1 MSSIDDIK
9 SRIDIV
15 DLATEAG
22 VKLRRSGRSYTGFCP
37 FHSNTRTPAFV
48 VWPESGTWRCF
59 GECNEGGDIFKFVM
73 KKEGLDF
80 KEALRRLADKAGVR
94 LEEFTP
100 RQQEQREANDH
111 LRALLEA
118 AVTFYH
124 SQLLS
129 TPAGK
134 AALDYLVEKR
144 KLGAQTIETFGLGY
158 APHGWDNAL
167 KHFTAK
173 GHSTADLLDAGLL
186 TERQPAGQADQAPS
200 RQSTSYHDRFRHR
213 IMIPI
218 RDAEGRMAGFG
229 ARILDPDDIPK
240 FLNSPETP
248 IFTKGH
254 LLYGLDRARK
264 PIRAADQA
272 VIVEGYLDVIAL
284 HQAGYENVVSP
295 MGTALTEEQLRL
307 LKRFSRRIVLALD
320 PDAAGQKAIL
330 RGLDAAR
337 ASLDREEEL
346 RFDAHGL
353 LRHEARLQADL
364 RVASLPEGL
373 DPDEIVQRDAEEWSR
388 LMAAAKPVVEHVM
401 DTLLAGEDTKSPKVK
416 ADIARQMLPLIDD
429 LATPVERDSYRQML
443 ARRLKVDE
451 RSLIGGQ
458 PSGAKP
464 VRRGRARM
472 PDQATVTPAGRGLAA
487 VSNPTRRI
495 EASCLAILLQHPE
508 LLPKLDRTLQ
518 ESGLS
523 ALTASDFGYTDHQAI
538 LRLVRQAQ
546 EQDAAETPH
555 YVLENLDVQLRELY
569 EELSSQKLDTTLAD
583 KLRAELFRQVVQLR
597 AIALT
602 ESINQLRFMQ
612 EEAQQQ
618 GESVTGYRDLVLQ
631 HVRSLNYLDQARKKS
646 DAYRKG

>member
-1 MSSIDDIK
+1 
-9 SRIDIV
+9 
-15 DLATEAG
+15 
-22 VKLRRSGRSYTGFCP
+22 
-37 FHSNTRTPAFV
+37 
-48 VWPESGTWRCF
+48 
-59 GECNEGGDIFKFVM
+59 
-73 KKEGLDF
+73 
-80 KEALRRLADKAGVR
+80 
-94 LEEFTP
+94 
-100 RQQEQREANDH
+100 
-111 LRALLEA
+111 
-118 AVTFYH
+118 
-124 SQLLS
+124 
-129 TPAGK
+129 
-134 AALDYLVEKR
+134 
-144 KLGAQTIETFGLGY
+144 
-158 APHGWDNAL
+158 
-167 KHFTAK
+167 
-173 GHSTADLLDAGLL
+173 
-186 TERQPAGQADQAPS
+186 
-200 RQSTSYHDRFRHR
+200 
-213 IMIPI
+213 
-218 RDAEGRMAGFG
+218 
-229 ARILDPDDIPK
+229 
-240 FLNSPETP
+240 
-248 IFTKGH
+248 
-254 LLYGLDRARK
+254 
-264 PIRAADQA
+264 
-272 VIVEGYLDVIAL
+272 VIAL

-337 ASLDREEEL
+337 ASLDREQEL

-373 DPDEIVQRDAEEWSR
+373 DPDEIVEREPEEWAR
-388 LMAAAKPVVEHVM
+388 IIVAAKPIVEHVM
-401 DTLLAGEDTKSPKVK
+401 DTLLAGEDANAPKVK
-416 ADIARQMLPLIDD
+416 ADIARQMMPLIDD

-451 RSLIGGQ
+451 RSLVGGQ
-458 PSGAKP
+458 ASAARPL
-464 VRRGRARM
+464 RRRRARM
-472 PDQATVTPAGRGLAA
+472 PDQAAGSAGGPHIAA

-508 LLPKLDRTLQ
+508 LLPKLDRALQ

-555 YVLENLDVQLRELY
+555 YVLENLDAQLRELF

-597 AIALT
+597 ATALT

>member
-1 MSSIDDIK
+1 MSTLDEIK

-15 DLATEAG
+15 DLVSEAG
-22 VKLRRSGRSYTGFCP
+22 VKLRHAGKNYTGLCP
-37 FHSNTRTPAFV
+37 FHDNKKTPAFV
-48 VWPESGTWRCF
+48 VWPETGTWRCF
-59 GECNEGGDIFKFVM
+59 GQCNEGGDIFKFVM
-73 KKEGLDF
+73 KRENLDF
-80 KEALRRLADKAGVR
+80 KEAMQKLALRAGV
-94 LEEFTP
+94 EIKEY
-100 RQQEQREANDH
+100 QRETPQQKEAFEN
-111 LRALLEA
+111 LRKLLED
-118 AVTFYH
+118 AVIFYR
-124 SQLLS
+124 SQLFNNNEVL
-129 TPAGK
+129 T
-134 AALDYLVEKR
+134 YLREKR
-144 KLGAQTIETFGLGY
+144 GLTDSTIETFGLGF
-158 APHGWDNAL
+158 APIGYDNAL

-523 ALTASDFGYTDHQAI
+523 ALTA
-538 LRLVRQAQ
+538 RLVRQAQ